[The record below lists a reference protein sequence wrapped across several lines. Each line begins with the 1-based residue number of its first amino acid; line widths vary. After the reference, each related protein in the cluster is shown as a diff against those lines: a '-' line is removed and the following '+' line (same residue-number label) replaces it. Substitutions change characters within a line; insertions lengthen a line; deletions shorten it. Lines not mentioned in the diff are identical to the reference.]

1 MLHVLAQL
9 SGATA
14 YAAFLGCV
22 IAAAFAIGSLDGE
35 PAVRLARLLAL
46 IGGSAVLVALVLAA
60 RAPAVAATL
69 PAVIPPISGPISPG
83 IVTVGDATV
92 KIKPNLAI
100 ITVGVTVQ
108 AATAADAQAQAADR
122 IARVLNA
129 AKALGIADKDTKSG
143 GYSIQPQYAYDR
155 GNAPKITA
163 YQATQQIVL
172 SYRKVDEAG
181 KALDALVQNDGA
193 TNASVQFALED
204 PKTAQADARAKAI
217 ADARAK
223 AQAMADAAGVK
234 VGTVIS
240 VSDLSS
246 SVGPYQAYDAVKGM
260 PAPMPGAQTQ
270 IPVADLD
277 IVIHVTVQFSIG

>member
-1 MLHVLAQL
+1 MLSNFQRA
-9 SGATA
+9 
-14 YAAFLGCV
+14 V
-22 IAAAFAIGSLDGE
+22 IATLGFGALLIAI
-35 PAVRLARLLAL
+35 
-46 IGGSAVLVALVLAA
+46 
-60 RAPAVAATL
+60 AVAAKGGAAAS
-69 PAVIPPISGPISPG
+69 PSVIVQGNSGGPVPG
-83 IVTVGDATV
+83 ILTTGDASV

-122 IARVLNA
+122 VARVLGA
-129 AKALGIADKDTKSG
+129 AKVLGIADKDTKSG
-143 GYSIQPQYAYDR
+143 GYSIQPQYAFDR
-155 GNAPKITA
+155 GTAPKITS

-193 TNASVQFALED
+193 TNASLQFALED

-234 VGTVIS
+234 LGVVLS
-240 VSDLSS
+240 VTDQSS
-246 SVGPYQAYDAVKGM
+246 SVGPYQAFDVAKSM
-260 PAPMPGAQTQ
+260 PAPAAQTQ
-270 IPVADLD
+270 IPVSDLD
-277 IVIHVTVQFSIG
+277 IVIHVTVQFSLA